1 MMKKKINFIIVLVI
15 VVLYPINLYSQN
27 NDVDNDI
34 DNIDSTEI
42 AFVFDKAVRDLYYN
56 NYPSNFEYIS
66 IEQNYY
72 RSFTDE
78 ELDALLD
85 DSLLAKRIAIM
96 NINSPFEYKYNQ
108 EVKQW
113 IKYYLKHKQFLG
125 RIIGLGELYF
135 PIFEETFS
143 KYEVPLELK
152 YLAVV
157 ESALNPN
164 AKSRA
169 GAVGLWQFMYR
180 TGLLYDLNVTS
191 YVDDRRDP
199 YKSTEAAAR
208 HMRDLYDIYND
219 WALVLAAYNA
229 GAGRINR
236 AVLNSGG
243 KTNYWEILPYLPAET
258 RNYVPAF
265 IAVSYVMSYYKELN
279 IVPSPPKFKD
289 VEIDTVAIKYNTNLK
304 TISDFF
310 DIPYEDLKFLNPQ
323 YIKNIIPSSEHQIYC
338 IRIPKEYQMQFYSK
352 EKAFYDTLLAQRT
365 ISVDTNATIKNV
377 PALQNT
383 GNVIYHKV
391 QRGQTLSGIAA
402 KYRVTVSDIKRWNN
416 LKSNMIYVGQ
426 KLKIYSSTPPSKT
439 SSVTSTNTTNQTS
452 SSSAKTQ
459 NIVHVVKSGETLSGI
474 ASKYG
479 VSVNN
484 IKNWNNLSSDKISI
498 GQKLIINPTE
508 QTSSKTSTQQIHVVK
523 RGETLSGIASKYG
536 VSVDNIRNWNNLSS
550 DKITIGQKLIINPTE
565 QTSSKTETQQIHVV
579 KSGETLS
586 GIANKY
592 NTTVDAIK
600 KANNLKSNKIYV
612 GQKLKIP

>member
-1 MMKKKINFIIVLVI
+1 MKKKINFIIVWVI
-15 VVLYPINLYSQN
+15 VVLYPINVYSQN
-27 NDVDNDI
+27 NNIDNDI

-56 NYPSNFEYIS
+56 NYPSNFEHIS

-108 EVKQW
+108 DVKQW

-243 KTNYWEILPYLPAET
+243 KTNYWQILHYLPAET

-265 IAVSYVMSYYKELN
+265 IAVSYIMTYYKELN

-289 VEIDTVAIKYNTNLK
+289 VEIDTIAIKYNTNLK

-310 DIPYEDLKFLNPQ
+310 EIPYEDLKFLNPQ
-323 YIKNIIPSSEHQIYC
+323 YIKDIIPSSENQIYC
-338 IRIPKEYQMQFYSK
+338 IRIPKKYQMQFYSK

-365 ISVDTNATIKNV
+365 ITVDTNITKNV

-391 QRGQTLSGIAA
+391 QRGETLSGIAT

-536 VSVDNIRNWNNLSS
+536 VSVNNIKNWNNLSS
-550 DKITIGQKLIINPTE
+550 DKISIGQKLIINPTK

>member
-1 MMKKKINFIIVLVI
+1 MKKKINFIIVWAILVLCPMN
-15 VVLYPINLYSQN
+15 VYSQN
-27 NDVDNDI
+27 NDI
-34 DNIDSTEI
+34 DNVDSTEI

-56 NYPSNFEYIS
+56 NYPSNFEHIS

-108 EVKQW
+108 DIKQW
-113 IKYYLKHKQFLG
+113 IKYYLKHRQFLG
-125 RIIGLGELYF
+125 RIIGLSELYF

-143 KYEVPLELK
+143 KYDVPLELK

-191 YVDDRRDP
+191 YVDDRKDP

-208 HMRDLYDIYND
+208 HMRDLYDIYHD

-243 KTNYWEILPYLPAET
+243 KTNYWQILPYLPAET

-265 IAVSYVMSYYKELN
+265 IAVSYIMSYYKELN

-310 DIPYEDLKFLNPQ
+310 GIPYEDLKFLNPQ
-323 YIKNIIPSSEHQIYC
+323 YIKDIIPSSEHQIYC
-338 IRIPKEYQMQFYSK
+338 IRIPKKYQMQFYSK
-352 EKAFYDTLLAQRT
+352 EKAFYDTLLAKRT
-365 ISVDTNATIKNV
+365 VTIDTNTTLKNIPIV
-377 PALQNT
+377 QNT

-391 QRGQTLSGIAA
+391 QSGQTLSTIAA
-402 KYRVTVSDIKRWNN
+402 KYRVNVSDIKRWNN

-426 KLKIYSSTPPSKT
+426 KLKIYTSSPPPKT
-439 SSVTSTNTTNQTS
+439 SSTASTNATANTSTTNTTNTSNQS
-452 SSSAKTQ
+452 SSTSTKTQ
-459 NIVHVVKSGETLSGI
+459 NIVHIVKSGETLS
-474 ASKYG
+474 A
-479 VSVNN
+479 
-484 IKNWNNLSSDKISI
+484 
-498 GQKLIINPTE
+498 
-508 QTSSKTSTQQIHVVK
+508 
-523 RGETLSGIASKYG
+523 IASKYG
-536 VSVDNIRNWNNLSS
+536 VSVDNIKNWNNLST
-550 DKITIGQKLIINPTE
+550 DKLSIGQKLTINPT
-565 QTSSKTETQQIHVV
+565 TKSNNNSSTQKMHTV

-586 GIANKY
+586 SIANKY
-592 NTTVDAIK
+592 NTTVDAIM
-600 KANNLKSNKIYV
+600 KANNLKSTKIYV
-612 GQKLKIP
+612 GQKLKIQ

>member
-1 MMKKKINFIIVLVI
+1 MKKKINFIIVWVI
-15 VVLYPINLYSQN
+15 VVLYPINIYSQN
-27 NDVDNDI
+27 NDI
-34 DNIDSTEI
+34 DNVDSSEI

-56 NYPSNFEYIS
+56 NYPSNFEHIS

-108 EVKQW
+108 DIKQW
-113 IKYYLKHKQFLG
+113 IKYYLKHRQFLG
-125 RIIGLGELYF
+125 RIIGLSELYF

-143 KYEVPLELK
+143 KYDVPLELK

-191 YVDDRRDP
+191 YVDDRKDP

-208 HMRDLYDIYND
+208 HMRDLYDIYHD

-243 KTNYWEILPYLPAET
+243 KTNYWQILPYLPAET

-265 IAVSYVMSYYKELN
+265 IAVSYIMSYYKELN

-310 DIPYEDLKFLNPQ
+310 GIPYEDLKFLNPQ
-323 YIKNIIPSSEHQIYC
+323 YIKDIIPSSEHQIYC
-338 IRIPKEYQMQFYSK
+338 IRIPKKYQMQFYSK
-352 EKAFYDTLLAQRT
+352 EKAFYDTLLAKRT
-365 ISVDTNATIKNV
+365 VTIDTNTTLKNIPIV
-377 PALQNT
+377 QNT

-391 QRGQTLSGIAA
+391 QSGQTLSTIAA
-402 KYRVTVSDIKRWNN
+402 KYRVNVSDIKRWNN

-426 KLKIYSSTPPSKT
+426 KLKIYTNSPPPKT
-439 SSVTSTNTTNQTS
+439 SSTASTNATANTSTTNTTNTSNQS
-452 SSSAKTQ
+452 SSTSTKTQ
-459 NIVHVVKSGETLSGI
+459 NIVHIVKSGETLS
-474 ASKYG
+474 A
-479 VSVNN
+479 
-484 IKNWNNLSSDKISI
+484 
-498 GQKLIINPTE
+498 
-508 QTSSKTSTQQIHVVK
+508 
-523 RGETLSGIASKYG
+523 IASKYG
-536 VSVDNIRNWNNLSS
+536 VSVDNIKKWNNLSS
-550 DKITIGQKLIINPTE
+550 DKLSIGQKLKINPTT
-565 QTSSKTETQQIHVV
+565 QTSSKTVTQQMHTV

-586 GIANKY
+586 SIANKY
-592 NTTVDAIK
+592 NTTVDAIM
-600 KANNLKSNKIYV
+600 KANNLKSTKIYV
-612 GQKLKIP
+612 GQKLKIQ

>member
-1 MMKKKINFIIVLVI
+1 MMIKKFNFIIIWVI
-15 VVLYPINLYSQN
+15 VLFSPLNVHNQN
-27 NDVDNDI
+27 V
-34 DNIDSTEI
+34 NIENVDSTEI
-42 AFVFDKAVRDLYYN
+42 AFVFDKAVRELYYN
-56 NYPSNFEYIS
+56 NYPSNFEHIS

-85 DSLLAKRIAIM
+85 DSLLAQRIAIM
-96 NINSPFEYKYNQ
+96 NIHSPFEYRYNQ
-108 EVKQW
+108 DIKQW
-113 IKYYLKHKQFLG
+113 IKYYLKHRQFLG

-135 PIFEETFS
+135 PIFEEIFS

-152 YLAVV
+152 YLAIV

-191 YVDDRRDP
+191 YVDDRKDP

-208 HMRDLYDIYND
+208 HMRDLYDIYHD

-243 KTNYWEILPYLPAET
+243 KTTYWEILPYLPAET

-265 IAVSYVMSYYKELN
+265 IAVSYIMTYYKDLN

-289 VEIDTVAIKYNTNLK
+289 VELDTVSIKYHTSLK

-323 YIKNIIPSSEHQIYC
+323 YIKDIIPSSEHQIYC
-338 IRIPKEYQMQFYSK
+338 IRIPKKYQMQFYSK
-352 EKAFYDTLLAQRT
+352 EKAFYDTLLATRT
-365 ISVDTNATIKNV
+365 YTDTSTITKNTPV
-377 PALQNT
+377 VQNT

-391 QRGQTLSGIAA
+391 QSGQTLSTIAA
-402 KYRVTVSDIKRWNN
+402 KYKVSVSDIKRWNN
-416 LKSNMIYVGQ
+416 LKSNMIYAGQ
-426 KLKIYSSTPPSKT
+426 KLKIYTNSPPKSSSTSSTT
-439 SSVTSTNTTNQTS
+439 SESNPAPKNVSSQSGTTNQS
-452 SSSAKTQ
+452 Q
-459 NIVHVVKSGETLSGI
+459 NIIHTVKSGETLTFI
-474 ASKYG
+474 ASQYG
-479 VSVNN
+479 VSVDS
-484 IKNWNNLSSDKISI
+484 IKKWNNLSSDKIVV
-498 GQKLIINPTE
+498 GQKININPTK
-508 QTSSKTSTQQIHVVK
+508 QSNSSSTTQKIH
-523 RGETLSGIASKYG
+523 T
-536 VSVDNIRNWNNLSS
+536 
-550 DKITIGQKLIINPTE
+550 
-565 QTSSKTETQQIHVV
+565 V

-586 GIANKY
+586 SIAKKY
-592 NTTVDAIK
+592 NTTIDAIMK
-600 KANNLKSNKIYV
+600 TNNLKSSNIYV
-612 GQKLKIP
+612 GQKIKIP

>member
-1 MMKKKINFIIVLVI
+1 MKKKINFIIVWAILVLCPMN
-15 VVLYPINLYSQN
+15 VYSQN
-27 NDVDNDI
+27 NDI
-34 DNIDSTEI
+34 DNVDSTEI

-56 NYPSNFEYIS
+56 NYPSNFEHIS

-108 EVKQW
+108 DIKQW
-113 IKYYLKHKQFLG
+113 IKYYLKHRQFLG
-125 RIIGLGELYF
+125 RIIGLSELYF

-143 KYEVPLELK
+143 KYDVPLELK

-191 YVDDRRDP
+191 YVDDRKDP

-208 HMRDLYDIYND
+208 HMRDLYDIYHD

-243 KTNYWEILPYLPAET
+243 KTNYWQILPYLPAET

-265 IAVSYVMSYYKELN
+265 IAVSYIMSYYNELN

-310 DIPYEDLKFLNPQ
+310 GIPYEDLKFLNPQ
-323 YIKNIIPSSEHQIYC
+323 YIKDIIPSSEHQIYC
-338 IRIPKEYQMQFYSK
+338 IRIPKKYQMQFYSK
-352 EKAFYDTLLAQRT
+352 EKAFYDTLLAKRT
-365 ISVDTNATIKNV
+365 VTIDTNTTLKNIPIV
-377 PALQNT
+377 QNT

-391 QRGQTLSGIAA
+391 QSGQTLSTIAA
-402 KYRVTVSDIKRWNN
+402 KYRVNVSDIKRWNN

-426 KLKIYSSTPPSKT
+426 KLKIYTNSPPPKT
-439 SSVTSTNTTNQTS
+439 SSTASTNATANTSTTNTTNTSNQS
-452 SSSAKTQ
+452 SSTSTKTQ
-459 NIVHVVKSGETLSGI
+459 NIVHIVKSGETLSAI

-479 VSVNN
+479 VSVEN
-484 IKNWNNLSSDKISI
+484 IKKWNNLSSDKLSI
-498 GQKLIINPTE
+498 GQKLTINPTT
-508 QTSSKTSTQQIHVVK
+508 QTSSKTAKQQMHTVK
-523 RGETLSGIASKYG
+523 NGETLSS
-536 VSVDNIRNWNNLSS
+536 
-550 DKITIGQKLIINPTE
+550 
-565 QTSSKTETQQIHVV
+565 
-579 KSGETLS
+579 
-586 GIANKY
+586 IANKY
-592 NTTVDAIK
+592 NTTVDAIM
-600 KANNLKSNKIYV
+600 KANNLKSTKIYV
-612 GQKLKIP
+612 GQKLKIQ

>member
-1 MMKKKINFIIVLVI
+1 
-15 VVLYPINLYSQN
+15 
-27 NDVDNDI
+27 
-34 DNIDSTEI
+34 
-42 AFVFDKAVRDLYYN
+42 
-56 NYPSNFEYIS
+56 YPSNFEHIS

-243 KTNYWEILPYLPAET
+243 KTNYWEILHYLPAET

-265 IAVSYVMSYYKELN
+265 IAVSYIMSYYKELN

-289 VEIDTVAIKYNTNLK
+289 VEIDTIAIKYNTNLK

-310 DIPYEDLKFLNPQ
+310 EIPYEDLKFLNPQ
-323 YIKNIIPSSEHQIYC
+323 YIKDIIPSSENQIYC
-338 IRIPKEYQMQFYSK
+338 IRIPKKYQMQFYSK

-365 ISVDTNATIKNV
+365 ITVDTNITKNV

-536 VSVDNIRNWNNLSS
+536 VSVNNIKNWNNLSS
-550 DKITIGQKLIINPTE
+550 DKISIGQKLIINPTK

>member
-1 MMKKKINFIIVLVI
+1 MMKKKINFIIVWVI
-15 VVLYPINLYSQN
+15 VVLYPINVYSQN
-27 NDVDNDI
+27 NNIDNDI

-56 NYPSNFEYIS
+56 NYPSNFEHIS

-85 DSLLAKRIAIM
+85 DSLIAKRIDIM

-108 EVKQW
+108 DVKQW

-125 RIIGLGELYF
+125 RVIGLGELYF

-152 YLAVV
+152 YLAIV

-229 GAGRINR
+229 GAGRVNK

-265 IAVSYVMSYYKELN
+265 IAVSYIMSYYKDLN

-289 VEIDTVAIKYNTNLK
+289 VEIDTIAIKHNTNLK

-310 DIPYEDLKFLNPQ
+310 EIPYEDLKFLNPQ
-323 YIKNIIPSSEHQIYC
+323 YIKDIIPSSENQIYC
-338 IRIPKEYQMQFYSK
+338 IRIPKKYQMQFYSK

-365 ISVDTNATIKNV
+365 ITVDTNITKNV

-498 GQKLIINPTE
+498 GQKLIINPTK
-508 QTSSKTSTQQIHVVK
+508 QTSSKTETQQIHVVK
-523 RGETLSGIASKYG
+523 SGETLSGIASKYG
-536 VSVDNIRNWNNLSS
+536 VSVNNIKNWNNLSS
-550 DKITIGQKLIINPTE
+550 DKISIGQKLIINPTK

>member
-1 MMKKKINFIIVLVI
+1 MMKKKINFIIVWVI
-15 VVLYPINLYSQN
+15 VVLYPINVYSQN
-27 NDVDNDI
+27 NNIDNDI

-56 NYPSNFEYIS
+56 NYPSNFEHIS

-85 DSLLAKRIAIM
+85 DSLIAKRIDIM

-108 EVKQW
+108 DVKQW

-125 RIIGLGELYF
+125 RVIGLGELYF

-152 YLAVV
+152 YLAIV

-229 GAGRINR
+229 GAGRVNK

-265 IAVSYVMSYYKELN
+265 IAVSYIMSYYKELN

-289 VEIDTVAIKYNTNLK
+289 VEIDTIAIKYNTNLK

-310 DIPYEDLKFLNPQ
+310 EIPYEDLKFLNPQ
-323 YIKNIIPSSEHQIYC
+323 YIKDIIPSSENQIYC
-338 IRIPKEYQMQFYSK
+338 IRIPKKYQMQFYSK

-365 ISVDTNATIKNV
+365 ITVDTNITKNV

-536 VSVDNIRNWNNLSS
+536 VSVNNIKNWNNLSS
-550 DKITIGQKLIINPTE
+550 DKISIGQKLIINPTK

>member
-1 MMKKKINFIIVLVI
+1 MKKKINFIIVWVI
-15 VVLYPINLYSQN
+15 VVLYPINIYSQN
-27 NDVDNDI
+27 NDI
-34 DNIDSTEI
+34 DNVDSSEI

-56 NYPSNFEYIS
+56 NYPSNFEHIS

-108 EVKQW
+108 DVKQW

-243 KTNYWEILPYLPAET
+243 KTNYWEILHYLPAET

-265 IAVSYVMSYYKELN
+265 IAVSYIMTYYKELN

-289 VEIDTVAIKYNTNLK
+289 VEIDTIAIKYNTNLK

-310 DIPYEDLKFLNPQ
+310 EIPYEDLKFLNPQ
-323 YIKNIIPSSEHQIYC
+323 YIKDIIPSSENQIYC
-338 IRIPKEYQMQFYSK
+338 IRIPKKYQMQFYSK

-365 ISVDTNATIKNV
+365 ITVDTNITKNV

-391 QRGQTLSGIAA
+391 QRGETLSGIAT

-536 VSVDNIRNWNNLSS
+536 VSVNNIKNWNNLSS
-550 DKITIGQKLIINPTE
+550 DKISIGQKLIINPTK

>member
-1 MMKKKINFIIVLVI
+1 MMKKKINFIIVWVI
-15 VVLYPINLYSQN
+15 VVLYPINIYSQN
-27 NDVDNDI
+27 NDIDNDI
-34 DNIDSTEI
+34 DNVDSSEI

-56 NYPSNFEYIS
+56 NYPSNFEHIS

-338 IRIPKEYQMQFYSK
+338 IRIPKNYQMQFYSK

-365 ISVDTNATIKNV
+365 ITVDTNITKNV

-391 QRGQTLSGIAA
+391 QRGQTLSTIAA

-416 LKSNMIYVGQ
+416 LKSNKIYVGQ

-439 SSVTSTNTTNQTS
+439 STATNTNTTNQSS

-459 NIVHVVKSGETLSGI
+459 NIVHIVKSGETLSGI

-498 GQKLIINPTE
+498 GQKIIINPTK
-508 QTSSKTSTQQIHVVK
+508 QTSSNTETQQIHAVK
-523 RGETLSGIASKYG
+523 SGETLSGIASKY
-536 VSVDNIRNWNNLSS
+536 
-550 DKITIGQKLIINPTE
+550 
-565 QTSSKTETQQIHVV
+565 
-579 KSGETLS
+579 
-586 GIANKY
+586 
-592 NTTVDAIK
+592 NTTVNAIM
-600 KANNLKSNKIYV
+600 KANNLKSTKIYV

>member
-1 MMKKKINFIIVLVI
+1 MKKKINFIIVLVI

-85 DSLLAKRIAIM
+85 DSLIAKRIDIM

-323 YIKNIIPSSEHQIYC
+323 YIKDIIPSSENQIYC
-338 IRIPKEYQMQFYSK
+338 IRIPKKYQMQFYSK

-365 ISVDTNATIKNV
+365 ITVDTNITKNV

>member
-1 MMKKKINFIIVLVI
+1 MTIQLNISFFIKNKNNFFIFIFNFVSLQMMKKKINFIIVWAILVLCPMN
-15 VVLYPINLYSQN
+15 VYSQN
-27 NDVDNDI
+27 NDV
-34 DNIDSTEI
+34 DSTEI

-56 NYPSNFEYIS
+56 NYPSNFEHIS

-108 EVKQW
+108 DIKQW
-113 IKYYLKHKQFLG
+113 IKYYLKHRQFLG
-125 RIIGLGELYF
+125 RIIGLSELYF

-143 KYEVPLELK
+143 KYDVPLELK

-191 YVDDRRDP
+191 YVDDRKDP

-208 HMRDLYDIYND
+208 HMRDLYDIYHD

-243 KTNYWEILPYLPAET
+243 KTNYWQILPYLPAET

-265 IAVSYVMSYYKELN
+265 IAVSYIMSYYNELN

-310 DIPYEDLKFLNPQ
+310 GIPYEDLKFLNPQ
-323 YIKNIIPSSEHQIYC
+323 YIKDIIPSSEHQIYC
-338 IRIPKEYQMQFYSK
+338 IRIPKKYQMQFYSK
-352 EKAFYDTLLAQRT
+352 EKAFYDTLLAKRT
-365 ISVDTNATIKNV
+365 VTIDTNTTLKNIPIV
-377 PALQNT
+377 QNT

-391 QRGQTLSGIAA
+391 QSGQTLSTIAA
-402 KYRVTVSDIKRWNN
+402 KYRVNVSDIKRWNN

-426 KLKIYSSTPPSKT
+426 KLKIYTNSPPPKT
-439 SSVTSTNTTNQTS
+439 SSTASTNATANTSTTNTTNTSNQS
-452 SSSAKTQ
+452 SSTSTKTQ
-459 NIVHVVKSGETLSGI
+459 NIVHIVKSGETLS
-474 ASKYG
+474 A
-479 VSVNN
+479 
-484 IKNWNNLSSDKISI
+484 
-498 GQKLIINPTE
+498 
-508 QTSSKTSTQQIHVVK
+508 
-523 RGETLSGIASKYG
+523 IASKYG
-536 VSVDNIRNWNNLSS
+536 VSVDNIKKWNNLSS
-550 DKITIGQKLIINPTE
+550 DKLSIGQKLKINPTT
-565 QTSSKTETQQIHVV
+565 QTSSKTVTQQMHTV

-586 GIANKY
+586 SIANKY
-592 NTTVDAIK
+592 NTTVDAIM
-600 KANNLKSNKIYV
+600 KANNLKSTKIFV
-612 GQKLKIP
+612 GQKLKIQ

>member
-1 MMKKKINFIIVLVI
+1 MKKKINFIIVWAILVLCPMN
-15 VVLYPINLYSQN
+15 VYSQN
-27 NDVDNDI
+27 NDI
-34 DNIDSTEI
+34 DNVDSTEI

-56 NYPSNFEYIS
+56 NYPSNFEHIS

-108 EVKQW
+108 DIKQW
-113 IKYYLKHKQFLG
+113 IKYYLKHRQFLG
-125 RIIGLGELYF
+125 RIIGLSELYF

-143 KYEVPLELK
+143 KYDVPLELK

-191 YVDDRRDP
+191 YVDDRKDP

-208 HMRDLYDIYND
+208 HMRDLYDIYHD

-243 KTNYWEILPYLPAET
+243 KTNYWQILPYLPAET

-265 IAVSYVMSYYKELN
+265 IAVSYIMSYYNELN

-310 DIPYEDLKFLNPQ
+310 GIPYEDLKFLNPQ
-323 YIKNIIPSSEHQIYC
+323 YIKDIIPSSEHQIYC
-338 IRIPKEYQMQFYSK
+338 IRIPKKYQMQFYSK
-352 EKAFYDTLLAQRT
+352 EKAFYDTLLAKRT
-365 ISVDTNATIKNV
+365 VTIDTNTTLKNIPIV
-377 PALQNT
+377 QNT

-391 QRGQTLSGIAA
+391 QSGQTLSTIAA
-402 KYRVTVSDIKRWNN
+402 KYRVNVSDIKRWNN

-426 KLKIYSSTPPSKT
+426 KLKIYTNSPPPKT
-439 SSVTSTNTTNQTS
+439 SSTASTNATANTSTTNTTNTSNQS
-452 SSSAKTQ
+452 SSTSTKTQ
-459 NIVHVVKSGETLSGI
+459 NIVHIVKSGETLS
-474 ASKYG
+474 A
-479 VSVNN
+479 
-484 IKNWNNLSSDKISI
+484 
-498 GQKLIINPTE
+498 
-508 QTSSKTSTQQIHVVK
+508 
-523 RGETLSGIASKYG
+523 IASKYG
-536 VSVDNIRNWNNLSS
+536 VSVDNIKNWNNLST
-550 DKITIGQKLIINPTE
+550 DKLSIGQKLTINPT
-565 QTSSKTETQQIHVV
+565 TKSNNNSSTQKMHTV

-586 GIANKY
+586 SIANKY
-592 NTTVDAIK
+592 NTTVDAIM
-600 KANNLKSNKIYV
+600 KANNLKSTKIYV
-612 GQKLKIP
+612 GQKLKIQ

>member
-1 MMKKKINFIIVLVI
+1 MTIQLNISFFIKNKNNFFIFIFNFVSLQMMKKKINFIIVWAILVLCPMN
-15 VVLYPINLYSQN
+15 VYSQN
-27 NDVDNDI
+27 NDI
-34 DNIDSTEI
+34 DNVDSTEI

-56 NYPSNFEYIS
+56 NYPSNFEHIS

-108 EVKQW
+108 DIKQW
-113 IKYYLKHKQFLG
+113 IKYYLKHRQFLG
-125 RIIGLGELYF
+125 RIIGLSELYF

-143 KYEVPLELK
+143 KYDVPLELK

-191 YVDDRRDP
+191 YVDDRKDP

-208 HMRDLYDIYND
+208 HMRDLYDIYHD

-243 KTNYWEILPYLPAET
+243 KTNYWQILPYLPAET

-265 IAVSYVMSYYKELN
+265 IAVSYIMSYYKELN

-310 DIPYEDLKFLNPQ
+310 GIPYEDLKFLNPQ
-323 YIKNIIPSSEHQIYC
+323 YIKDIIPSSEHQIYC
-338 IRIPKEYQMQFYSK
+338 IRIPKKYQMQFYSK
-352 EKAFYDTLLAQRT
+352 EKAFYDTLLAKRT
-365 ISVDTNATIKNV
+365 VTIDTNTTLKNIPIV
-377 PALQNT
+377 QNT

-391 QRGQTLSGIAA
+391 QSGQTLSTIAA
-402 KYRVTVSDIKRWNN
+402 KYRVNVSDIKRWNN

-426 KLKIYSSTPPSKT
+426 KLKIYTNSPPPKT
-439 SSVTSTNTTNQTS
+439 SSTASTNATANTSTTNTTNTSNQS
-452 SSSAKTQ
+452 SSTSTKTQ
-459 NIVHVVKSGETLSGI
+459 NIVHIVKSGETLS
-474 ASKYG
+474 A
-479 VSVNN
+479 
-484 IKNWNNLSSDKISI
+484 
-498 GQKLIINPTE
+498 
-508 QTSSKTSTQQIHVVK
+508 
-523 RGETLSGIASKYG
+523 IASKYG
-536 VSVDNIRNWNNLSS
+536 VSVDNIKNWNNLST
-550 DKITIGQKLIINPTE
+550 DKLSIGQKLTINPT
-565 QTSSKTETQQIHVV
+565 TKSNNNSSTQKMHTV

-586 GIANKY
+586 SIANKY
-592 NTTVDAIK
+592 NTTVDAIM
-600 KANNLKSNKIYV
+600 KANNLKSTKIYV
-612 GQKLKIP
+612 GQKLKIQ

>member
-1 MMKKKINFIIVLVI
+1 MMKKKINFIIVWVI
-15 VVLYPINLYSQN
+15 VVLYPINIYSQN
-27 NDVDNDI
+27 NDIDNDI

-56 NYPSNFEYIS
+56 NYPSNFEHIS

-85 DSLLAKRIAIM
+85 DSLIAKRIDIM

-169 GAVGLWQFMYR
+169 GAVGPWQFMYR

-243 KTNYWEILPYLPAET
+243 KTNYWEILHYLPAET

-265 IAVSYVMSYYKELN
+265 IAVSYIMTYYKELN

-289 VEIDTVAIKYNTNLK
+289 VEIDTIAIKYNTNLK

-310 DIPYEDLKFLNPQ
+310 EIPYEDLKFLNPQ
-323 YIKNIIPSSEHQIYC
+323 YIKDIIPSSENQIYC
-338 IRIPKEYQMQFYSK
+338 IRIPKKYQMQFYSK

-365 ISVDTNATIKNV
+365 ITVDTNITKNV

-391 QRGQTLSGIAA
+391 QRGETLSGIAT

>member
-1 MMKKKINFIIVLVI
+1 MMKKKINFIIVWAILVLCPMN
-15 VVLYPINLYSQN
+15 VYSQN
-27 NDVDNDI
+27 NDV
-34 DNIDSTEI
+34 DSTEI

-56 NYPSNFEYIS
+56 NYPSNFEHIS

-108 EVKQW
+108 DIKQW
-113 IKYYLKHKQFLG
+113 IKYYLKHRQFLG
-125 RIIGLGELYF
+125 RIIGLSELYF

-143 KYEVPLELK
+143 KYDVPLELK

-191 YVDDRRDP
+191 YVDDRKDP

-208 HMRDLYDIYND
+208 HMRDLYDIYHD

-243 KTNYWEILPYLPAET
+243 KTNYWQILPYLPAET

-265 IAVSYVMSYYKELN
+265 IAVSYIMSYYKELN

-310 DIPYEDLKFLNPQ
+310 GIPYEDLKFLNPQ
-323 YIKNIIPSSEHQIYC
+323 YIKDIIPSSEHQIYC
-338 IRIPKEYQMQFYSK
+338 IRIPKKYQMQFYSK
-352 EKAFYDTLLAQRT
+352 EKAFYDTLLAKRT
-365 ISVDTNATIKNV
+365 VTIDTNTTLKNIPIV
-377 PALQNT
+377 QNT

-391 QRGQTLSGIAA
+391 QSGQTLSTIAA
-402 KYRVTVSDIKRWNN
+402 KYRVNVSDIKRWNN

-426 KLKIYSSTPPSKT
+426 KLKIYTSSPPPKT
-439 SSVTSTNTTNQTS
+439 SSTASTNATANTSTTNTTNTSNQS
-452 SSSAKTQ
+452 SSTSTKTQ
-459 NIVHVVKSGETLSGI
+459 NIVHIVKSGETLSAI

-479 VSVNN
+479 VSVDN
-484 IKNWNNLSSDKISI
+484 IKNWNNLSSDKLSI
-498 GQKLIINPTE
+498 GQKLTINPT
-508 QTSSKTSTQQIHVVK
+508 TKSNNNSSTQKMH
-523 RGETLSGIASKYG
+523 T
-536 VSVDNIRNWNNLSS
+536 
-550 DKITIGQKLIINPTE
+550 
-565 QTSSKTETQQIHVV
+565 V

-586 GIANKY
+586 SIANKY
-592 NTTVDAIK
+592 NTTVDAIM
-600 KANNLKSNKIYV
+600 KANNLKSTKIYV
-612 GQKLKIP
+612 GQKLKIQ

>member
-1 MMKKKINFIIVLVI
+1 MMKKKINFIIVWVI
-15 VVLYPINLYSQN
+15 VVLYPINVYSQN
-27 NDVDNDI
+27 NNIDNDI

-56 NYPSNFEYIS
+56 NYPSNFEHIS

-85 DSLLAKRIAIM
+85 DSLIAKRIDIM

-108 EVKQW
+108 DVKQW

-125 RIIGLGELYF
+125 RVIGLGELYF

-152 YLAVV
+152 YLAIV

-208 HMRDLYDIYND
+208 HMRDLYDIYHD

-229 GAGRINR
+229 GAGRVNK

-265 IAVSYVMSYYKELN
+265 IAVSYIMSYYKDLN

-289 VEIDTVAIKYNTNLK
+289 VEIDTIAIKHNTNLK

-310 DIPYEDLKFLNPQ
+310 EIPYEDLKFLNPQ
-323 YIKNIIPSSEHQIYC
+323 YIKDIIPSSENQIYC
-338 IRIPKEYQMQFYSK
+338 IRIPKKYQMQFYSK

-365 ISVDTNATIKNV
+365 ITVDTNITKNV

-391 QRGQTLSGIAA
+391 QRGETLSGIAA

-536 VSVDNIRNWNNLSS
+536 VSVNNIKNWNNLSS
-550 DKITIGQKLIINPTE
+550 DKISIGQKLIINPTK

>member
-1 MMKKKINFIIVLVI
+1 MKKKINFIIVWAILVLCPMN
-15 VVLYPINLYSQN
+15 VYSQN
-27 NDVDNDI
+27 NDI
-34 DNIDSTEI
+34 DNVDSTEI

-56 NYPSNFEYIS
+56 NYPSNFEHIS

-108 EVKQW
+108 DIKQW
-113 IKYYLKHKQFLG
+113 IKYYLKHRQFLG
-125 RIIGLGELYF
+125 RIIGLSELYF

-143 KYEVPLELK
+143 KYDVPLELK

-191 YVDDRRDP
+191 YVDDRKDP

-208 HMRDLYDIYND
+208 HMRDLYDIYHD

-243 KTNYWEILPYLPAET
+243 KTNYWQILPYLPAET

-265 IAVSYVMSYYKELN
+265 IAVSYIMSYYKELN

-310 DIPYEDLKFLNPQ
+310 GIPYEDLKFLNPQ
-323 YIKNIIPSSEHQIYC
+323 YIKDIIPSSEHQIYC
-338 IRIPKEYQMQFYSK
+338 IRIPKKYQMQFYSK
-352 EKAFYDTLLAQRT
+352 EKAFYDTLLAKRT
-365 ISVDTNATIKNV
+365 VTIDTNTTLKNIPIV
-377 PALQNT
+377 QNT

-391 QRGQTLSGIAA
+391 QSGQTLSTIAA
-402 KYRVTVSDIKRWNN
+402 KYRVNVSDIKRWNN

-426 KLKIYSSTPPSKT
+426 KLKIYTNSPPPKT
-439 SSVTSTNTTNQTS
+439 SSTASTNATANTSTTNTTNTSNQS
-452 SSSAKTQ
+452 SSTSTKTQ
-459 NIVHVVKSGETLSGI
+459 NIVHIVKSGETLS
-474 ASKYG
+474 A
-479 VSVNN
+479 
-484 IKNWNNLSSDKISI
+484 
-498 GQKLIINPTE
+498 
-508 QTSSKTSTQQIHVVK
+508 
-523 RGETLSGIASKYG
+523 IASKYG
-536 VSVDNIRNWNNLSS
+536 VSVDNIKNWNNLST
-550 DKITIGQKLIINPTE
+550 DKLSIGQKLTINPT
-565 QTSSKTETQQIHVV
+565 TKSNNNSSTQKMHTV

-586 GIANKY
+586 SIANKY
-592 NTTVDAIK
+592 NTTVDAIM
-600 KANNLKSNKIYV
+600 KANNLKSTKIYV
-612 GQKLKIP
+612 GQKLKIQ

>member
-1 MMKKKINFIIVLVI
+1 MMKKKINFIIVWVI
-15 VVLYPINLYSQN
+15 VVLYPINIYSQN
-27 NDVDNDI
+27 NDI
-34 DNIDSTEI
+34 DNVDSSEI

-56 NYPSNFEYIS
+56 NYPSNFEHIS

-108 EVKQW
+108 DVKQW

-243 KTNYWEILPYLPAET
+243 KTNYWEILHYLPAET

-265 IAVSYVMSYYKELN
+265 IAVSYIMTYYKELN

-289 VEIDTVAIKYNTNLK
+289 VEIDTIAIKYNTNLK

-310 DIPYEDLKFLNPQ
+310 EIPYEDLKFLNPQ
-323 YIKNIIPSSEHQIYC
+323 YIKDIIPSSENQIYC
-338 IRIPKEYQMQFYSK
+338 IRIPKKYQMQFYSK

-365 ISVDTNATIKNV
+365 ITVDTNITKNV

-536 VSVDNIRNWNNLSS
+536 VSVNNIKNWNNLSS
-550 DKITIGQKLIINPTE
+550 DKISIGQKLIINPTK

>member
-1 MMKKKINFIIVLVI
+1 MMKKKINFIIVWAILVLCPMN
-15 VVLYPINLYSQN
+15 VYSQN
-27 NDVDNDI
+27 NDV
-34 DNIDSTEI
+34 DSTEI

-56 NYPSNFEYIS
+56 NYPSNFEHIS

-108 EVKQW
+108 DIKQW
-113 IKYYLKHKQFLG
+113 IKYYLKHRQFLG
-125 RIIGLGELYF
+125 RIIGLSELYF

-143 KYEVPLELK
+143 KYDVPLELK

-191 YVDDRRDP
+191 YVDDRKDP

-208 HMRDLYDIYND
+208 HMRDLYDIYHD

-243 KTNYWEILPYLPAET
+243 KTNYWQILPYLPAET

-265 IAVSYVMSYYKELN
+265 IAVSYIMSYYKELN

-310 DIPYEDLKFLNPQ
+310 GIPYEDLKFLNPQ
-323 YIKNIIPSSEHQIYC
+323 YIKDIIPSSEHQIYC
-338 IRIPKEYQMQFYSK
+338 IRIPKKYQMQFYSK
-352 EKAFYDTLLAQRT
+352 EKAFYDTLLAKRT
-365 ISVDTNATIKNV
+365 VTIDTNTTLKNIPIV
-377 PALQNT
+377 QNT

-391 QRGQTLSGIAA
+391 QSGQTLSTIAA
-402 KYRVTVSDIKRWNN
+402 KYRVNVSDIKRWNN

-426 KLKIYSSTPPSKT
+426 KLKIYTSSPPPKT
-439 SSVTSTNTTNQTS
+439 SSTASTNATANTSTTNTTNTSNQS
-452 SSSAKTQ
+452 SSTSTKTQ
-459 NIVHVVKSGETLSGI
+459 NIVHIVKSGETLS
-474 ASKYG
+474 A
-479 VSVNN
+479 
-484 IKNWNNLSSDKISI
+484 
-498 GQKLIINPTE
+498 
-508 QTSSKTSTQQIHVVK
+508 
-523 RGETLSGIASKYG
+523 IASKYG
-536 VSVDNIRNWNNLSS
+536 VSVDNIKNWNNLST
-550 DKITIGQKLIINPTE
+550 DKLSIGQKLTINPT
-565 QTSSKTETQQIHVV
+565 TKSNNNSSTQKMHTV

-586 GIANKY
+586 SIANKY
-592 NTTVDAIK
+592 NTTVDAIM
-600 KANNLKSNKIYV
+600 KANNLKSTKIYV
-612 GQKLKIP
+612 GQKLKIQ

>member
-1 MMKKKINFIIVLVI
+1 MMKKKINFIIVWVI
-15 VVLYPINLYSQN
+15 VVLYPINVYSQN
-27 NDVDNDI
+27 NNIDNDI

-56 NYPSNFEYIS
+56 NYPSNFEHIS

-108 EVKQW
+108 DVKQW

-243 KTNYWEILPYLPAET
+243 KTNYWEILHYLPAET

-265 IAVSYVMSYYKELN
+265 IAVSYIMTYYKELN

-289 VEIDTVAIKYNTNLK
+289 VEIDTIAIKYNTNLK

-310 DIPYEDLKFLNPQ
+310 EIPYEDLKFLNPQ
-323 YIKNIIPSSEHQIYC
+323 YIKDIIPSSENQIYC
-338 IRIPKEYQMQFYSK
+338 IRIPKKYQMQFYSK

-365 ISVDTNATIKNV
+365 ITVDTNITKNV

-391 QRGQTLSGIAA
+391 QRGETLSGIAT

-536 VSVDNIRNWNNLSS
+536 VSVNNIKNWNNLSS
-550 DKITIGQKLIINPTE
+550 DKISIGQKLIINPTK

>member
-1 MMKKKINFIIVLVI
+1 MKKKINFIIVWAILVLCPMN
-15 VVLYPINLYSQN
+15 VYSQN
-27 NDVDNDI
+27 NDI
-34 DNIDSTEI
+34 DNVDSTEI

-56 NYPSNFEYIS
+56 NYPSNFEHIS

-108 EVKQW
+108 DIKQW
-113 IKYYLKHKQFLG
+113 IKYYLKHRQFLG
-125 RIIGLGELYF
+125 RIIGLSELYF

-143 KYEVPLELK
+143 KYDVPLELK

-191 YVDDRRDP
+191 YVDDRKDP

-208 HMRDLYDIYND
+208 HMRDLYDIYHD

-243 KTNYWEILPYLPAET
+243 KTNYWQILPYLPAET

-265 IAVSYVMSYYKELN
+265 IAVSYIMSYYKELN

-310 DIPYEDLKFLNPQ
+310 GIPYEDLKFLNPQ
-323 YIKNIIPSSEHQIYC
+323 YIKDIIPSSEHQIYC
-338 IRIPKEYQMQFYSK
+338 IRIPKKYQMQFYSK
-352 EKAFYDTLLAQRT
+352 EKAFYDTLLAKRT
-365 ISVDTNATIKNV
+365 VTIDTNTTLKNIPIV
-377 PALQNT
+377 QNT

-391 QRGQTLSGIAA
+391 QSGQTLSTIAA
-402 KYRVTVSDIKRWNN
+402 KYRVNVSDIKRWNN

-426 KLKIYSSTPPSKT
+426 KLKIYTNSPPPKT
-439 SSVTSTNTTNQTS
+439 SSTASTNATANTSTTNTTNTSNQS
-452 SSSAKTQ
+452 SSTSTKTQ
-459 NIVHVVKSGETLSGI
+459 NIVHIVKSGETLSAI

-479 VSVNN
+479 VSVEN
-484 IKNWNNLSSDKISI
+484 IKKWNNLSSDKLSI
-498 GQKLIINPTE
+498 GQKLTINPT
-508 QTSSKTSTQQIHVVK
+508 TKSNNNSSTQKMH
-523 RGETLSGIASKYG
+523 T
-536 VSVDNIRNWNNLSS
+536 
-550 DKITIGQKLIINPTE
+550 
-565 QTSSKTETQQIHVV
+565 V

-586 GIANKY
+586 SIANKY
-592 NTTVDAIK
+592 NTTVDAIM
-600 KANNLKSNKIYV
+600 KANNLKSTKIYV
-612 GQKLKIP
+612 GQKLKIQ

>member
-1 MMKKKINFIIVLVI
+1 MKKKINFIIVWVI
-15 VVLYPINLYSQN
+15 VVLYPINIYSQN
-27 NDVDNDI
+27 NDIDNDI

-56 NYPSNFEYIS
+56 NYPSNFEHIS

-85 DSLLAKRIAIM
+85 DSLIAKRIDIM

-243 KTNYWEILPYLPAET
+243 KTNYWEILHYLPAET

-265 IAVSYVMSYYKELN
+265 IAVSYIMTYYKELN

>member
-1 MMKKKINFIIVLVI
+1 MKKKINFIIVWAILVLCPMN
-15 VVLYPINLYSQN
+15 VYSQN
-27 NDVDNDI
+27 NDV
-34 DNIDSTEI
+34 DSTEI

-56 NYPSNFEYIS
+56 NYPSNFEHIS

-108 EVKQW
+108 DIKQW
-113 IKYYLKHKQFLG
+113 IKYYLKHRQFLG
-125 RIIGLGELYF
+125 RIIGLSELYF

-143 KYEVPLELK
+143 KYDVPLELK

-191 YVDDRRDP
+191 YVDDRKDP

-208 HMRDLYDIYND
+208 HMRDLYDIYHD

-243 KTNYWEILPYLPAET
+243 KTNYWQILPYLPAET

-265 IAVSYVMSYYKELN
+265 IAVSYIMSYYKELN

-310 DIPYEDLKFLNPQ
+310 GIPYEDLKFLNPQ
-323 YIKNIIPSSEHQIYC
+323 YIKDIIPSSEHQIYC
-338 IRIPKEYQMQFYSK
+338 IRIPKKYQMQFYSK
-352 EKAFYDTLLAQRT
+352 EKAFYDTLLAKRT
-365 ISVDTNATIKNV
+365 VTIDTNTTLKNIPIV
-377 PALQNT
+377 QNT

-391 QRGQTLSGIAA
+391 QSGQTLSTIAA
-402 KYRVTVSDIKRWNN
+402 KYRVNVSDIKRWNN

-426 KLKIYSSTPPSKT
+426 KLKIYTSSPPPKT
-439 SSVTSTNTTNQTS
+439 SSTASTNATANTSTTNTTNTSNQS
-452 SSSAKTQ
+452 SSTSTKTQ
-459 NIVHVVKSGETLSGI
+459 NIVHIVKSGETLS
-474 ASKYG
+474 A
-479 VSVNN
+479 
-484 IKNWNNLSSDKISI
+484 
-498 GQKLIINPTE
+498 
-508 QTSSKTSTQQIHVVK
+508 
-523 RGETLSGIASKYG
+523 IASKYG
-536 VSVDNIRNWNNLSS
+536 VSVDNIKNWNNLST
-550 DKITIGQKLIINPTE
+550 DKLSIGQKLTINPT
-565 QTSSKTETQQIHVV
+565 TKSNNNSSTQKMHTV

-586 GIANKY
+586 SIANKY
-592 NTTVDAIK
+592 NTTVDAIM
-600 KANNLKSNKIYV
+600 KANNLKSTKIFV
-612 GQKLKIP
+612 GQKLKIQ

>member
-1 MMKKKINFIIVLVI
+1 MMKKKINFIIVWVI
-15 VVLYPINLYSQN
+15 VVLYPINVYSQN
-27 NDVDNDI
+27 NNIDNDI

-56 NYPSNFEYIS
+56 NYPSNFEHIS

-108 EVKQW
+108 DVKQW

-243 KTNYWEILPYLPAET
+243 KTNYWEILHYLPAET

-265 IAVSYVMSYYKELN
+265 IAVSYIMSYYKELN

-289 VEIDTVAIKYNTNLK
+289 VEIDTIAIKYNTNLK

-310 DIPYEDLKFLNPQ
+310 EIPYEDLKFLNPQ
-323 YIKNIIPSSEHQIYC
+323 YIKDIIPSSENQIYC
-338 IRIPKEYQMQFYSK
+338 IRIPKKYQMQFYSK

-365 ISVDTNATIKNV
+365 ITVDTNITKNV

-536 VSVDNIRNWNNLSS
+536 VSVNNIKNWNNLSS
-550 DKITIGQKLIINPTE
+550 DKISIGQKLIINPTK

>member
-1 MMKKKINFIIVLVI
+1 MTIQLNISFFIKNKNNFFIFIFNFVSLQMMKKKINFIIVWAILVLCPMN
-15 VVLYPINLYSQN
+15 VYSQN
-27 NDVDNDI
+27 NDV
-34 DNIDSTEI
+34 DSTEI

-56 NYPSNFEYIS
+56 NYPSNFEHIS

-108 EVKQW
+108 DIKQW
-113 IKYYLKHKQFLG
+113 IKYYLKHRQFLG
-125 RIIGLGELYF
+125 RIIGLSELYF

-143 KYEVPLELK
+143 KYDVPLELK

-191 YVDDRRDP
+191 YVDDRKDP

-208 HMRDLYDIYND
+208 HMRDLYDIYHD

-243 KTNYWEILPYLPAET
+243 KTNYWQILPYLPAET

-265 IAVSYVMSYYKELN
+265 IAVSYIMSYYKELN

-310 DIPYEDLKFLNPQ
+310 GIPYEDLKFLNPQ
-323 YIKNIIPSSEHQIYC
+323 YIKDIIPSSEHQIYC
-338 IRIPKEYQMQFYSK
+338 IRIPKKYQMQFYSK
-352 EKAFYDTLLAQRT
+352 EKAFYDTLLAKRT
-365 ISVDTNATIKNV
+365 VTIDTNTTLKNIPIV
-377 PALQNT
+377 QNT

-391 QRGQTLSGIAA
+391 QSGQTLSTIAA
-402 KYRVTVSDIKRWNN
+402 KYRVNVSDIKRWNN

-426 KLKIYSSTPPSKT
+426 KLKIYTSSPPPKT
-439 SSVTSTNTTNQTS
+439 SSTASTNATANTSTTNTTNTSNQS
-452 SSSAKTQ
+452 SSTSTKTQ
-459 NIVHVVKSGETLSGI
+459 NIVHIVKSGETLS
-474 ASKYG
+474 A
-479 VSVNN
+479 
-484 IKNWNNLSSDKISI
+484 
-498 GQKLIINPTE
+498 
-508 QTSSKTSTQQIHVVK
+508 
-523 RGETLSGIASKYG
+523 IASKYG
-536 VSVDNIRNWNNLSS
+536 VSVDNIKNWNNLST
-550 DKITIGQKLIINPTE
+550 DKLSIGQKLKINPTT
-565 QTSSKTETQQIHVV
+565 QTSSKTVTQKMHTV

-586 GIANKY
+586 SIANKY
-592 NTTVDAIK
+592 NTTVDAIM
-600 KANNLKSNKIYV
+600 KANNLKSTKIYV
-612 GQKLKIP
+612 GQKLKIQ

>member
-1 MMKKKINFIIVLVI
+1 M
-15 VVLYPINLYSQN
+15 
-27 NDVDNDI
+27 
-34 DNIDSTEI
+34 
-42 AFVFDKAVRDLYYN
+42 YYN
-56 NYPSNFEYIS
+56 NYPSNFEHIS

-85 DSLLAKRIAIM
+85 DSLIAKRIDIM

-108 EVKQW
+108 DVKQW

-125 RIIGLGELYF
+125 RVIGLGELYF

-152 YLAVV
+152 YLAIV

-243 KTNYWEILPYLPAET
+243 KTNYWQILPYLPAET

-265 IAVSYVMSYYKELN
+265 IAVSYIMSYYKELN

-289 VEIDTVAIKYNTNLK
+289 VEIDTIAIKYNTNLK

-310 DIPYEDLKFLNPQ
+310 EIPYEDLKFLNPQ
-323 YIKNIIPSSEHQIYC
+323 YIKDIIPSSENQIYC
-338 IRIPKEYQMQFYSK
+338 IRIPKKYQMQFYSK

-365 ISVDTNATIKNV
+365 ITVDTNITKNV

-391 QRGQTLSGIAA
+391 QRGETLSGIAT

-536 VSVDNIRNWNNLSS
+536 VSVNNIKNWNNLSS
-550 DKITIGQKLIINPTE
+550 DKISIGQKLIINPTK

>member
-1 MMKKKINFIIVLVI
+1 MKKKINFIIVWVI
-15 VVLYPINLYSQN
+15 VVLYPINIYSQN
-27 NDVDNDI
+27 NDIDNDI
-34 DNIDSTEI
+34 DNVDSSEI

-56 NYPSNFEYIS
+56 NYPSNFEHIS

>member
-1 MMKKKINFIIVLVI
+1 MMKKKINFIIVWVI
-15 VVLYPINLYSQN
+15 VVLYPINIYSQN
-27 NDVDNDI
+27 NDI
-34 DNIDSTEI
+34 DNVDSSEI

-56 NYPSNFEYIS
+56 NYPSNFEHIS

-108 EVKQW
+108 DVKQW

-265 IAVSYVMSYYKELN
+265 IAVSYIMTYYKELN

-289 VEIDTVAIKYNTNLK
+289 VEIDTIAIKYNTNLK

-310 DIPYEDLKFLNPQ
+310 EIPYEDLKFLNPQ
-323 YIKNIIPSSEHQIYC
+323 YIKDIIPSSENQIYC
-338 IRIPKEYQMQFYSK
+338 IRIPKKYQMQFYSK

-365 ISVDTNATIKNV
+365 ITVDTNITKNV

-536 VSVDNIRNWNNLSS
+536 VSVNNIKNWNNLSS
-550 DKITIGQKLIINPTE
+550 DKISIGQKLIINPTK

>member
-1 MMKKKINFIIVLVI
+1 MKKKINFIIVWVI
-15 VVLYPINLYSQN
+15 VVLYPINVYSQN
-27 NDVDNDI
+27 NNIDNDI

-56 NYPSNFEYIS
+56 NYPSNFEHIS

-85 DSLLAKRIAIM
+85 DSLIAKRIDIM

-108 EVKQW
+108 DVKQW

-125 RIIGLGELYF
+125 RVIGLGELYF

-152 YLAVV
+152 YLAIV

-208 HMRDLYDIYND
+208 HMRDLYDIYHD

-229 GAGRINR
+229 GAGRVNK

-265 IAVSYVMSYYKELN
+265 IAVSYIMSYYKDLN

-289 VEIDTVAIKYNTNLK
+289 VEIDTIAIKHNTNLK

-310 DIPYEDLKFLNPQ
+310 EIPYEDLKFLNPQ
-323 YIKNIIPSSEHQIYC
+323 YIKDIIPSSENQIYC
-338 IRIPKEYQMQFYSK
+338 IRIPKKYQMQFYSK

-365 ISVDTNATIKNV
+365 ITVDTNITKNV

-391 QRGQTLSGIAA
+391 QRGETLSGIAT

-536 VSVDNIRNWNNLSS
+536 VSVNNIKNWNNLSS
-550 DKITIGQKLIINPTE
+550 DKISIGQKLIINPTK

>member
-1 MMKKKINFIIVLVI
+1 MKKKINFIIVWVI
-15 VVLYPINLYSQN
+15 VVLYPINVYSQN
-27 NDVDNDI
+27 NNIDNDI

-56 NYPSNFEYIS
+56 NYPSNFEHIS

-108 EVKQW
+108 DVKQW

-243 KTNYWEILPYLPAET
+243 KTNYWEILHYLPAET

-265 IAVSYVMSYYKELN
+265 IAVSYIMTYYKELN

-289 VEIDTVAIKYNTNLK
+289 VEIDTIAIKYNTNLK

-310 DIPYEDLKFLNPQ
+310 EIPYEDLKFLNPQ
-323 YIKNIIPSSEHQIYC
+323 YIKDIIPSSENQIYC
-338 IRIPKEYQMQFYSK
+338 IRIPKKYQMQFYSK

-365 ISVDTNATIKNV
+365 ITVDTNITKNV

-391 QRGQTLSGIAA
+391 QRGETLSGIAT

-536 VSVDNIRNWNNLSS
+536 VSVNNIKNWNNLSS
-550 DKITIGQKLIINPTE
+550 DKISIGQKLIINPTK

-586 GIANKY
+586 SIANKY

>member
-1 MMKKKINFIIVLVI
+1 MKKKINFIIVWAILVLCPMN
-15 VVLYPINLYSQN
+15 VYSQN
-27 NDVDNDI
+27 NDI
-34 DNIDSTEI
+34 DNVDSTEI

-56 NYPSNFEYIS
+56 NYPSNFEHIS

-108 EVKQW
+108 DIKQW
-113 IKYYLKHKQFLG
+113 IKYYLKHRQFLG
-125 RIIGLGELYF
+125 RIIGLSELYF

-143 KYEVPLELK
+143 KYDVPLELK

-191 YVDDRRDP
+191 YVDDRKDP

-208 HMRDLYDIYND
+208 HMRDLYDIYHD

-243 KTNYWEILPYLPAET
+243 KTNYWQILPYLPAET

-265 IAVSYVMSYYKELN
+265 IAVSYIMSYYNELN

-310 DIPYEDLKFLNPQ
+310 GIPYEDLKFLNPQ
-323 YIKNIIPSSEHQIYC
+323 YIKDIIPSSEHQIYC
-338 IRIPKEYQMQFYSK
+338 IRIPKKYQMQFYSK
-352 EKAFYDTLLAQRT
+352 EKAFYDTLLAKRT
-365 ISVDTNATIKNV
+365 VTIDTNTTLKNIPIV
-377 PALQNT
+377 QNT

-391 QRGQTLSGIAA
+391 QSGQTLSTIAA
-402 KYRVTVSDIKRWNN
+402 KYRVNVSDIKRWNN

-426 KLKIYSSTPPSKT
+426 KLKIYTSSPPPKT
-439 SSVTSTNTTNQTS
+439 SSTASTNATANTSTTNTTNTSNQS
-452 SSSAKTQ
+452 SSTSTKTQ
-459 NIVHVVKSGETLSGI
+459 NIGHIVKSGETLSAI

-479 VSVNN
+479 VSVEN
-484 IKNWNNLSSDKISI
+484 IKKWNNLSSDKLSI
-498 GQKLIINPTE
+498 GQKLTINPTT
-508 QTSSKTSTQQIHVVK
+508 QTSSKTATQQMH
-523 RGETLSGIASKYG
+523 T
-536 VSVDNIRNWNNLSS
+536 
-550 DKITIGQKLIINPTE
+550 
-565 QTSSKTETQQIHVV
+565 V

-586 GIANKY
+586 SIANKY
-592 NTTVDAIK
+592 NTTVDAIM
-600 KANNLKSNKIYV
+600 KANNLKSTKIYV
-612 GQKLKIP
+612 GQKLKIQ

>member
-1 MMKKKINFIIVLVI
+1 MMKKKINFIIVWAILVLCPMN
-15 VVLYPINLYSQN
+15 VYSQN
-27 NDVDNDI
+27 NDI
-34 DNIDSTEI
+34 DNVDSTEI

-56 NYPSNFEYIS
+56 NYPSNFEHIS

-108 EVKQW
+108 DIKQW
-113 IKYYLKHKQFLG
+113 IKYYLKHRQFLG
-125 RIIGLGELYF
+125 RIIGLSELYF

-143 KYEVPLELK
+143 KYDVPLELK

-191 YVDDRRDP
+191 YVDDRKDP

-208 HMRDLYDIYND
+208 HMRDLYDIYHD

-243 KTNYWEILPYLPAET
+243 KTNYWQILPYLPAET

-265 IAVSYVMSYYKELN
+265 IAVSYIMSYYNELN

-310 DIPYEDLKFLNPQ
+310 GIPYEDLKFLNPQ
-323 YIKNIIPSSEHQIYC
+323 YIKDIIPSSEHQIYC
-338 IRIPKEYQMQFYSK
+338 IRIPKKYQMQFYSK
-352 EKAFYDTLLAQRT
+352 EKAFYDTLLAKRT
-365 ISVDTNATIKNV
+365 VTIDTNTTLKNIPIV
-377 PALQNT
+377 QNT

-391 QRGQTLSGIAA
+391 QSGQTLSTIAA
-402 KYRVTVSDIKRWNN
+402 KYRVNVSDIKRWNN

-426 KLKIYSSTPPSKT
+426 KLKIYTNSPPPKT
-439 SSVTSTNTTNQTS
+439 SSTASTNATANTSTTNTTNTSNQS
-452 SSSAKTQ
+452 SSTSTKTQ
-459 NIVHVVKSGETLSGI
+459 NIVHIVKSGETLSAI

-479 VSVNN
+479 VSVEN
-484 IKNWNNLSSDKISI
+484 IKKWNNLSSDKLSI
-498 GQKLIINPTE
+498 GQKLTINPTT
-508 QTSSKTSTQQIHVVK
+508 QTSSKTAKQQMHTVK
-523 RGETLSGIASKYG
+523 NGETLSS
-536 VSVDNIRNWNNLSS
+536 
-550 DKITIGQKLIINPTE
+550 
-565 QTSSKTETQQIHVV
+565 
-579 KSGETLS
+579 
-586 GIANKY
+586 IANKY
-592 NTTVDAIK
+592 NTTVDAIM
-600 KANNLKSNKIYV
+600 KANNLKSTKIYV
-612 GQKLKIP
+612 GQKLKIQ

>member
-1 MMKKKINFIIVLVI
+1 
-15 VVLYPINLYSQN
+15 
-27 NDVDNDI
+27 
-34 DNIDSTEI
+34 
-42 AFVFDKAVRDLYYN
+42 
-56 NYPSNFEYIS
+56 
-66 IEQNYY
+66 
-72 RSFTDE
+72 
-78 ELDALLD
+78 
-85 DSLLAKRIAIM
+85 LAI
-96 NINSPFEYKYNQ
+96 
-108 EVKQW
+108 
-113 IKYYLKHKQFLG
+113 
-125 RIIGLGELYF
+125 
-135 PIFEETFS
+135 
-143 KYEVPLELK
+143 
-152 YLAVV
+152 V

-229 GAGRINR
+229 GAGRVNK

-265 IAVSYVMSYYKELN
+265 IAVSYIMTYYKELN

-289 VEIDTVAIKYNTNLK
+289 VEIDTIAIKYNTNLK

-310 DIPYEDLKFLNPQ
+310 EIPYEDLKFLNPQ
-323 YIKNIIPSSEHQIYC
+323 YIKDIIPSSENQIYC
-338 IRIPKEYQMQFYSK
+338 IRIPKKYQMQFYSK

-365 ISVDTNATIKNV
+365 ITVDTNITKNV

-391 QRGQTLSGIAA
+391 QRGETLSGIAT

-439 SSVTSTNTTNQTS
+439 SSVTSTNTTNQSS

-479 VSVNN
+479 VSVDN
-484 IKNWNNLSSDKISI
+484 IK
-498 GQKLIINPTE
+498 
-508 QTSSKTSTQQIHVVK
+508 
-523 RGETLSGIASKYG
+523 
-536 VSVDNIRNWNNLSS
+536 NWNNLSS

-565 QTSSKTETQQIHVV
+565 QTSSESTTQQIHVVKSGETLSSIANKYGVSVDNIKNWNNLSSDKITIGQKLIINPTEQTSSESTTQQIHVV